1 MVYRLYSETVCYV
14 FIVWDSL
21 GTRNEEIDKE
31 YWIVYFWFMHVC
43 LHEINLDV
51 IYL

>member
-14 FIVWDSL
+14 FIVCDSL

-31 YWIVYFWFMHVC
+31 YWIVYFLFMHVC